1 MSVSNHIHFGLVLA
15 GGRSS
20 RMGSDKAMLVKGNV
34 NLLDNAKLC
43 LSTSLCQQVLISRNT
58 EQGIRDRYLDK
69 GPLAGIEAAIKH
81 VPSGAWLTILP
92 VDMPLVRSSDLVQ
105 LQKTAQ
111 ASKNAVYFESHMLPC
126 VVKVTIDLKEFLK
139 DALEGKY
146 KNSIYA
152 MLKTQNAHTLAQDE
166 PLYLTNANTPN
177 DWQAVKTH
185 F

>member
-1 MSVSNHIHFGLVLA
+1 MPQSNQTHYGLVLA

-20 RMGSDKAMLVKGNV
+20 RMGTDKAMLIKGDI

-43 LSTSLCQQVLISRNT
+43 LSKSLCEQVLISRNT
-58 EQGIRDRYLDK
+58 EQGIRDRYIDK
-69 GPLAGIEAAIKH
+69 GPLAGIEAAIVH
-81 VPSGAWLTILP
+81 IPNGAWLSILP
-92 VDMPLVRSSDLVQ
+92 VDMPLIRSSDLVQ

-111 ASKNAVYFESHMLPC
+111 ASQHAVYFESHMLPC
-126 VVKVTIDLKEFLK
+126 IVKVTDDLKKFLK
-139 DALEGKY
+139 DALDGKF

-152 MLKTQNAHTLAQDE
+152 MLKTQNAQTLVQGE

-177 DWQAVKTH
+177 DWQTVKTH